1 MPAGLD
7 SATSICVTGAS
18 GYLGRALCAA
28 LAAGGYRVL
37 ACARRGMTPMP
48 GVESVTLAD
57 YAQAPMADALV
68 HLAEPADLAGIL
80 DTQAQAVAAE
90 AIRVAEAL
98 AGRGYRRL
106 LYLSSAAVYGDM
118 ERHPRR
124 PDEAVTAYNAYTR
137 MKLAG
142 EHAMLA
148 GGGACV
154 RLANIYGPGLK
165 PGTVIADIMAQRH
178 VPGPLTVRD
187 AAPMRD
193 FLWLEDAVAGL
204 TAMLEGKA
212 SGLFN
217 LGFGES
223 ASVGDIAGI
232 CLDLWGRKG
241 EEVISTTPSGRES
254 VLRLDISRTTETF
267 GWHPAVSLRDGLA
280 RLCAAEAAA

>member
-1 MPAGLD
+1 MGRPA
-7 SATSICVTGAS
+7 SICVTGAS
-18 GYLGRALCAA
+18 GFVGRALCGA
-28 LAAGGYRVL
+28 LVLRGYPVL
-37 ACARRGMTPMP
+37 ACSRRGMTPMP
-48 GVESVTLAD
+48 GVETVTLAD

-68 HLAEPADLAGIL
+68 HLAEPADLAGIVAE
-80 DTQAQAVAAE
+80 QAEAVAGE

-124 PDEAVTAYNAYTR
+124 TDEAVSAYNSYTG

-142 EHAMLA
+142 ERAMLA
-148 GGGACV
+148 GGGVAV
-154 RLANIYGPGLK
+154 RLSNIYGPGLK

-178 VPGPLTVRD
+178 APGPLTVRD
-187 AAPMRD
+187 AAPVRD

-223 ASVGDIAGI
+223 ASVGDISRI

-254 VLRLDISRTTETF
+254 VLRLDISRTTDSF
-267 GWHPAVSLRDGLA
+267 GWHPAVSLLDGLA